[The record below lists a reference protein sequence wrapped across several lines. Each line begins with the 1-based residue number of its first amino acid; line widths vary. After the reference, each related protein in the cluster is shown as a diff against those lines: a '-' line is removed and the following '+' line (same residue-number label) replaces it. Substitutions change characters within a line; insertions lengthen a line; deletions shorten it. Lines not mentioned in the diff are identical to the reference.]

1 MYDRI
6 LKNGRI
12 MDGTGKPS
20 YEGDIAIR
28 DGRIEEVAPSIHEA
42 AHEVVNLHGLAV
54 APGFIDNH
62 SHSDTVFLEDD
73 RCEGKLLQGVT
84 SEVSGQCGST
94 IYPCPLDGME
104 RLMEYADAYAPFAS
118 SSLREFTEKL
128 QKNGIQMGTNQIPL
142 IGHGALRVG
151 VMGYENRPATEEE
164 LSLMA
169 RLLREQMEYGAWGMS
184 LGLGYTPGISS
195 NQTELDTLGA
205 VVAEYGGVVHSH
217 MRYQNERTPEAL
229 EEMFHIARASGV
241 RVNISHFKAGGK
253 SAFGMAPYFAELVHR
268 AQREGIRVSADVYP
282 YTASSSGITNSFPKW
297 SIQGG
302 ISHAVAA
309 VQGERRQEILDF
321 LAERFSTKEE
331 GEGYIIVNTAGTF
344 PQADGCTLW
353 EVSQKMGL
361 SMAETM
367 AELTVR
373 SNGKAWCIGF
383 GMSEE
388 DVAVMLAQNDFAI
401 GSDGSAFPF
410 DEKKSGGKQHPR
422 NYATFPRFLRLV
434 REQEFCTMEQA
445 VARITRRPCEIND
458 IRDRGL
464 LQEGK
469 IADITV
475 FDPDTI
481 TDCNTFKN
489 PCIKP
494 KGVLHVLMEG
504 QFAVRDGEQTDQ
516 RLGKILR
523 KPQK

>member
-1 MYDRI
+1 MYKR
-6 LKNGRI
+6 
-12 MDGTGKPS
+12 
-20 YEGDIAIR
+20 
-28 DGRIEEVAPSIHEA
+28 
-42 AHEVVNLHGLAV
+42 
-54 APGFIDNH
+54 
-62 SHSDTVFLEDD
+62 
-73 RCEGKLLQGVT
+73 Q
-84 SEVSGQCGST
+84 
-94 IYPCPLDGME
+94 
-104 RLMEYADAYAPFAS
+104 EYADAYAPFAS

-151 VMGYENRPATEEE
+151 VMGYENRLATEKE

-217 MRYQNERTPEAL
+217 MRYQDERTPEAL

-344 PQADGCTLW
+344 PQADGRC
-353 EVSQKMGL
+353 V
-361 SMAETM
+361 
-367 AELTVR
+367 
-373 SNGKAWCIGF
+373 
-383 GMSEE
+383 
-388 DVAVMLAQNDFAI
+388 
-401 GSDGSAFPF
+401 
-410 DEKKSGGKQHPR
+410 
-422 NYATFPRFLRLV
+422 
-434 REQEFCTMEQA
+434 
-445 VARITRRPCEIND
+445 
-458 IRDRGL
+458 
-464 LQEGK
+464 
-469 IADITV
+469 
-475 FDPDTI
+475 
-481 TDCNTFKN
+481 
-489 PCIKP
+489 
-494 KGVLHVLMEG
+494 
-504 QFAVRDGEQTDQ
+504 
-516 RLGKILR
+516 
-523 KPQK
+523 